1 MFNPP
6 EIFDEGDDARERHTL
21 DSERSLVTPFL
32 EFVQGDSDRWASL
45 DVVDLDP
52 PTTFP
57 PR

>member
-1 MFNPP
+1 MR
-6 EIFDEGDDARERHTL
+6 ASLT
-21 DSERSLVTPFL
+21 RSTRSWPLTVTPFL
-32 EFVQGDSDRWASL
+32 EFMQGDGYGWASL